1 MLLNFVAEQLVRDYF
16 IFVYLL
22 CLSALQLAAAR
33 SGLRGLAIVPA
44 PWGVAAGLL
53 FALTDVVWFVS
64 SADRNT
70 IGLAGWEQFL
80 LFLMGSAGALLTS
93 LAISSL
99 LWRPGSGPTD
109 PVQDGVE
116 ALRYMSYWEALASR
130 RTH

>member
-1 MLLNFVAEQLVRDYF
+1 MVLNFVAEQLVRDYF
-16 IFVYLL
+16 IFVYF
-22 CLSALQLAAAR
+22 LSLAALQLAATR
-33 SGLRGLAIVPA
+33 SGLRGLAMLPA
-44 PWGVAAGLL
+44 RWGLPGGLL
-53 FALTDVVWFVS
+53 LAMADVVWFVS

-93 LAISSL
+93 LGVSSL
-99 LWRPGSGPTD
+99 LWRPGSDPAA